1 MLDLPCQAQGKK
13 LNLPSDDT
21 ADILGQRIAVDDEND
36 PDPENIT
43 DEVTQM

>member
-21 ADILGQRIAVDDEND
+21 ADIRSQGIAVDNEND
-36 PDPENIT
+36 PDPENII
-43 DEVTQM
+43 DEVTYM